1 MIMKG
6 KNILLAALLVILPS
20 SVDAQKKKSATKAK
34 VKQKTTVVDNEFE
47 QRLES
52 MRGFTQKVMFIDSV
66 VVSKSKLLSSLNIP
80 DEAGS
85 IQAYNKFFNTTDQPN
100 SIVYLNQL
108 KNKCVFSKF
117 ADGGW
122 DLYSKEMIGEKWSNA
137 VPLKGLDILGDDVD
151 INWPFLLSDGTTLY
165 FAAKGEESIGG
176 FDIFMTRYDETTQSY
191 LKPENIGMPFNSI
204 DNDYFFIVDEYDGIG
219 WFATDRNQPE
229 GKVCI
234 YSFIYNDVR
243 ENYVVDEYTPEQ
255 LRQLSEIHSISQTWT
270 SNQAR
275 LGALEQLTAVYKRK
289 FTQKKKNDFEFVIND
304 ELTYTTLTDFR
315 SSEAAE
321 MYVDLNELLRKKN
334 KLDSSI
340 ERARIAY
347 PTARQAQR
355 EQYKQQLLAAEKQ
368 SEKYETD
375 IKNLSKEIRRIELT
389 KLGK

>member
-1 MIMKG
+1 MKG

-34 VKQKTTVVDNEFE
+34 VKQKTTVVDNELE

-85 IQAYNKFFNTTDQPN
+85 IQAYNNFFNTTDQPN

-117 ADGGW
+117 TDGGW
-122 DLYSKEMIGEKWSNA
+122 DLYSKEMIGGKWSNA

-270 SNQAR
+270 SDQAR
-275 LGALEQLTAVYKRK
+275 LDALEQLTAVYKRK

-340 ERARIAY
+340 ERARVAY
-347 PTARQAQR
+347 PTARQPQR